1 MDAIPPPVQSL
12 LDLFATSL
20 AEVRFGD
27 VDAKTLASAAAD
39 VQAAAAIVTGAQSA
53 LDEARRTL
61 HELEEALLQ
70 NAHRAAAYARVY
82 AENDAALSERVSAI
96 ALPRPTR
103 RARHGEALV
112 LSAEGGEAGEG
123 GTGAGT
129 PARRPRGRPRK
140 VTPVAPELDTLL
152 LTGK

>member
-27 VDAKTLASAAAD
+27 VDAKTLARAAAD
-39 VQAAAAIVTGAQSA
+39 VQAAAAIVSGAQSA

-103 RARHGEALV
+103 RARHGEVLV
-112 LSAEGGEAGEG
+112 LSAEPGELGQGADAG
-123 GTGAGT
+123 A

-140 VTPVAPELDTLL
+140 VTAIAPELDSLL